1 MSVDKMMGWLM
12 DWLAQTVTMPR
23 WAAVVIFVV
32 GLILPVVV
40 REIMAEMSDERD
52 YRRRAYLHD
61 LDTR

>member
-1 MSVDKMMGWLM
+1 MSVDKMMDWLM

-23 WAAVVIFVV
+23 WAAVLILVV

-40 REIMAEMSDERD
+40 REIMAELADERD